1 MKREA
6 EEAELSACQQLRLDV
21 EKNRG
26 HRCAR
31 LQNADHAALFDD
43 EQATVPSAAI
53 GEEDRGSTGRSTPAS
68 LNRGVR
74 WQRRSEQQSAAKVT
88 RKRGM
93 APLYSDS

>member
-43 EQATVPSAAI
+43 EQATGSVGGIARKI
-53 GEEDRGSTGRSTPAS
+53 GLEQPLNTGV
-68 LNRGVR
+68 N
-74 WQRRSEQQSAAKVT
+74 
-88 RKRGM
+88 
-93 APLYSDS
+93 